1 LGNYLKVWSHC
12 VVFSFVDMDFGSFV
26 TDYSVL
32 AVTHCI
38 LKKGSLRQASIAKC
52 SKKERGDVVII

>member
-1 LGNYLKVWSHC
+1 
-12 VVFSFVDMDFGSFV
+12 MDFGSFV